1 MILTDLGLAARNLTR
16 HTRRN
21 LFLGGALAAVTA
33 LLVLLGGLSAGVE
46 ASMMESATVLMTGH
60 VNVGGFYKVTS
71 GTAAPLVTD
80 YEKVLAE
87 TRKHV
92 PELDY
97 ATVRVRGWA
106 KGVSEKSSMDLVL
119 SGVDVATEPGLRQ
132 VIQPVEGKL
141 DDLGKP
147 GTLLLFEGQAKR
159 LEDLAQ
165 PGTLLL
171 FEDQARRLEVQV
183 GDVITLSAPTFRGQ
197 NNTADVRVVAIAQN
211 AGLIS
216 AFTAFLEAGTLR
228 GLYNLREGNTGA
240 IHLYLK
246 DPRASARVAARLR
259 DALSAAGWR
268 VMDANPQPYWIKLM
282 QIVPNEDWT
291 GQKLDLSTWEDE
303 MSFMS
308 WILSA
313 VRTLSTLLIFILMV
327 IVVIGILNTLAIAI
341 RERTRE
347 IGTLRAIG
355 MQRRKVLWLFLLEAF
370 LLGAAGT
377 TLGALAGAGLGALVN
392 AARLGVPESV
402 QMFLLQQQ
410 LTLRIESRTVT
421 AAVVA
426 LTCLTTLAAIL
437 PARRAARLRPVTAMH
452 HVG

>member
-1 MILTDLGLAARNLTR
+1 MIATDLALAARNLTR

-21 LFLGGALAAVTA
+21 VFLGGALASVTA
-33 LLVLLGGLSAGVE
+33 LLVLLAGLSAGVE

-80 YEKVLAE
+80 YQKVLAE

-106 KGVSEKSSMDLVL
+106 KGVSERSSMDLVL
-119 SGVDVATEPGLRQ
+119 SGVDVRNEPGFPKVVRVLS
-132 VIQPVEGKL
+132 G
-141 DDLGKP
+141 
-147 GTLLLFEGQAKR
+147 R

-259 DALSAAGWR
+259 DALGAAGWR
-268 VMDANPQPYWIKLM
+268 VMDANPQPYWMKLM

-291 GQKLDLSTWEDE
+291 GQKLDMSTWEDE

-313 VRTLSTLLIFILMV
+313 VRTLSTLLVFILMV

-370 LLGAAGT
+370 LLGASGT
-377 TLGALAGAGLGALVN
+377 SLGALAGAGLGALVN

-410 LTLRIESRTVT
+410 LTLRIET
-421 AAVVA
+421 AAVAGAVGA
-426 LTCLTTLAAIL
+426 LTLLTTLAAIL

-452 HVG
+452 HIG